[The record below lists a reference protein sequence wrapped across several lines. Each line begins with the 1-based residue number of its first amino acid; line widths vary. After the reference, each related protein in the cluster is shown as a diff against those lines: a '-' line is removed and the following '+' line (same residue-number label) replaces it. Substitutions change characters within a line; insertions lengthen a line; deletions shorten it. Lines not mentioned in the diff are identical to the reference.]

1 MANRILVGRHPALS
15 GNPYGFFVS
24 KPSANVLGST
34 GTDFAFRSDLTDS
47 TNGIT
52 SLNGQAIVVKH
63 KGSVTAPAFS
73 DSGAGQRQKSFQ
85 VTTWNRSDFN
95 DGSNDRCPLVLLQ
108 TTVKTS
114 TSTQNAVGY
123 FFFRN
128 SSADYLTAMGFHFEI
143 FPFFTTTTG
152 KIQCHLTAEEHAD
165 SDGDW
170 PGTASGTRTVY
181 YAICSTNIS

>member
-15 GNPYGFFVS
+15 GNPFGLFVS
-24 KPSANVLGST
+24 KPTKNVLGST

-47 TNGIT
+47 TSGIT
-52 SLNGQAIVVKH
+52 SLNGQALVVKH

-73 DSGAGQRQKSFQ
+73 SSGAGQRQKTFQ
-85 VTTWNRSDFN
+85 VASWNRSDFN
-95 DGSNDRCPLVLLQ
+95 DGTNDRCPLVLLQ

-114 TSTQNAVGY
+114 TTIQNAMGY

-128 SSADYLTAMGFHFEI
+128 TSADYLTAMGFHFEV
-143 FPFFTTTTG
+143 FPFKTATTG
-152 KIQCHLTAEEHAD
+152 TIQCNLTAEEFANAD
-165 SDGDW
+165 GSW

>member
-1 MANRILVGRHPALS
+1 MSGDNRILIGRHPALS

-24 KPSANVLGST
+24 KPGANVLGST

-47 TNGIT
+47 TAGIT

-63 KGSVTAPAFS
+63 KGSVTHALGS
-73 DSGAGQRQKSFQ
+73 TEQQDLID
-85 VTTWNRSDFN
+85 VVTWNRSDFN

-108 TTVKTS
+108 TSIETTTS
-114 TSTQNAVGY
+114 KQNAMGY
-123 FFFRN
+123 FFFKN
-128 SSADYLTAMGFHFEI
+128 SSSDYLTAMGFHFEV

-152 KIQCHLTAEEHAD
+152 KITCRITAEKFAD
-165 SDGDW
+165 SDGSW
-170 PGTASGTRTVY
+170 PGTDTGNRTIY